1 MPYNNDF
8 IQTAME
14 EMFDNINYQDEPE
27 LGPFWYDVNKDECF
41 GVHSTPAMDCP
52 WYDSK
57 QFKTKVKT
65 GRALH
70 QSIWKKETYRK
81 KDSRFKGDYKI
92 IPRGRVFQFETG
104 DYIVCTGKWIDK
116 YPNAKQTII
125 DEFQL
130 PENTKF
136 IYDSHWDIGHGFSQE
151 F

>member
-14 EMFDNINYQDEPE
+14 EMFENMNYQDEPE

-57 QFKTKVKT
+57 QFNTKVKT

-70 QSIWKKETYRK
+70 QSIWKKETFRK

-92 IPRGRVFQFETG
+92 IPRGRVFQFENG
-104 DYIVCTGKWIDK
+104 YYIVCTGKWIDK
-116 YPNAKQTII
+116 YPNAKQTIL

-136 IYDSHWDIGHGFSQE
+136 VYDSHWDIGHGFSQE